1 MIQIL
6 NFLYYISYV
15 YIVIYGCVFPFYFDQ
30 STLTLKFKVVTSIF
44 VVVSV
49 AVTIFKQR
57 LDEKEEKKIQD
68 KAYYDRQEIKSG
80 VSNLTNQQRIQEMEK
95 RENLETNQD
104 RLRYGIMQLDEIN
117 HHLGTVARN
126 FSVYLNFVSL
136 YFEQVEKIPQFYDQN
151 EWIQSES
158 EIYHSLEKKIRN
170 HYESRGLSASGLP
183 KEQLELLKKERIK
196 LVIAKRRDF
205 TDKQ

>member
-6 NFLYYISYV
+6 NFLYYISYA
-15 YIVIYGCVFPFYFDQ
+15 YIVIYGCAFPFYFDQ
-30 STLTLKFKVVTSIF
+30 STLTLNFKIVTSIF
-44 VVVSV
+44 VGVSV
-49 AVTIFKQR
+49 VITIIKQV
-57 LDEKEEKKIQD
+57 LDKKREKQLQEEE
-68 KAYYDRQEIKSG
+68 YFDRQEIKSG
-80 VSNLTNQQRIQEMEK
+80 VNSLSSQQRIQEIEK
-95 RENLETNQD
+95 KEKLKTTED
-104 RLRYGIMQLDEIN
+104 YLRYGIMQLDEMN

-126 FSVYLNFVSL
+126 LSVYLNFVSL

-183 KEQLELLKKERIK
+183 KEQLELLKKERTK
-196 LVIAKRRDF
+196 LITAKRREF
-205 TDKQ
+205 TNKQ